1 MMKRMGLATETEG
14 RRQGARRNRCGPA
27 GWSRRFVCACL
38 AGTALTVP
46 TDALAQKAKEED
58 KEKATELE
66 QIVVTAT
73 GFEQNVK
80 DAPASITVVTGED
93 LQKRSFRD
101 LTDAL
106 RDAQGVAV
114 TGVANERDIF
124 IRGLPGS
131 YTLILVDG
139 KRQSTRDARTNGN
152 SGFEQ
157 SFIPPAAAIERIEI
171 VRGPMSSLY
180 GSDAMGGVINIITRK
195 VADSWTGS
203 FTTDGTMQQH
213 RQFGNS
219 GQMSFYTSGPILKD
233 TLGVQIWG
241 RGLKRSEDKFL
252 SGITGA
258 NEHDLTARL
267 SYTPN
272 EDHDFFLEGGTARL
286 KRDANVGNTIAP
298 GPRAVSTYNENDR
311 DHWSF
316 SHTGRWGPTTSDFS
330 ILQEWAERRNYNYS
344 QADGRF
350 IKQPRAPEVR
360 NTVIDGKF
368 TTPFDLGGSHTLVTG
383 GQYFEARL
391 SDQNPGRRTGKNETF
406 SATQWALFAED
417 EWRMVDD
424 FALTTGLRLDHHEEY
439 GYHLSPR
446 IYGVWNAT
454 DMLTVKGG
462 VSTGFRAPD
471 IRSIAPGYA
480 YTTGGGGCTYG
491 PTGTCGVIIAD
502 PNLKA
507 ESSTSYEIGA
517 VWDNGDVILG
527 GTYFYTDFRDKIAN
541 MPVLD
546 ASGNPVRWSE
556 DPNYRLWY
564 NYNIDDA
571 IIQGVELTATW
582 NATPDL
588 TLRASYTYT
597 QSEQQTGDFAGF
609 PLARTPEHMANLRAD
624 WFTPVEGL
632 EAWASVNYHGEEI
645 SAGPRV
651 STTSGKPVKINGK
664 TGYKYD
670 AYTTV
675 DIGTKYDVGEGLTLN
690 AAVYNLFDK
699 EVEPTD
705 FNAVGEGRRFW
716 LSLTATF

>member
-1 MMKRMGLATETEG
+1 MMKRMGPETETEEQ
-14 RRQGARRNRCGPA
+14 RQGDRWNRCGSA
-27 GWSRRFVCACL
+27 GWSHRFVCACL

-46 TDALAQKAKEED
+46 TEALAQKAKE

-80 DAPASITVVTGED
+80 DAPASITVISGED

-213 RQFGNS
+213 KQFGNS

-241 RGLKRSEDKFL
+241 RGLKRSEDRFL
-252 SGITGA
+252 SGITGSK
-258 NEHDLTARL
+258 EHDLTARL

-286 KRDANVGNTIAP
+286 RRDANVGKTIEP
-298 GPRAVSTYNENDR
+298 GPRAVSTYNDNDR

-330 ILQEWAERRNYNYS
+330 ILQEWAERRTYNYS
-344 QADGRF
+344 HADGRF
-350 IKQPRAPEVR
+350 VKQPRAPEVR

-391 SDQNPGRRTGKNETF
+391 SDRT
-406 SATQWALFAED
+406 
-417 EWRMVDD
+417 RVD
-424 FALTTGLRLDHHEEY
+424 A
-439 GYHLSPR
+439 
-446 IYGVWNAT
+446 
-454 DMLTVKGG
+454 
-462 VSTGFRAPD
+462 RA
-471 IRSIAPGYA
+471 
-480 YTTGGGGCTYG
+480 
-491 PTGTCGVIIAD
+491 
-502 PNLKA
+502 
-507 ESSTSYEIGA
+507 
-517 VWDNGDVILG
+517 
-527 GTYFYTDFRDKIAN
+527 
-541 MPVLD
+541 
-546 ASGNPVRWSE
+546 
-556 DPNYRLWY
+556 
-564 NYNIDDA
+564 
-571 IIQGVELTATW
+571 
-582 NATPDL
+582 
-588 TLRASYTYT
+588 
-597 QSEQQTGDFAGF
+597 
-609 PLARTPEHMANLRAD
+609 
-624 WFTPVEGL
+624 
-632 EAWASVNYHGEEI
+632 
-645 SAGPRV
+645 
-651 STTSGKPVKINGK
+651 
-664 TGYKYD
+664 
-670 AYTTV
+670 
-675 DIGTKYDVGEGLTLN
+675 
-690 AAVYNLFDK
+690 
-699 EVEPTD
+699 
-705 FNAVGEGRRFW
+705 
-716 LSLTATF
+716 